1 MSCQAG
7 RILAQVCSIGCVRRG
22 TCAYKTN
29 NIESI
34 NILFF
39 TNQNQHTMQ
48 KIVTFLWFDGQAE
61 EAVNFYTSVFKDSK
75 IITIARY
82 PDVVPNMKGKVL
94 TAVFE
99 LNGQRF
105 MALDGGPQF
114 KFSEAI
120 SLFINCDNQQE
131 IDYFWE
137 KLTAGG
143 GQESRCGWL
152 KDKFGLSWQV
162 VPANMGEL
170 MQPKDPAKG
179 GRAVQALMQ
188 MSKISI
194 KILEEA

>member
-1 MSCQAG
+1 
-7 RILAQVCSIGCVRRG
+7 
-22 TCAYKTN
+22 
-29 NIESI
+29 
-34 NILFF
+34 
-39 TNQNQHTMQ
+39 MQ

-61 EAVNFYTSVFKDSK
+61 EAVKFYTSLFKDSK

-82 PDVVPNMKGKVL
+82 PDAVPGLGGKVL

-114 KFSEAI
+114 KFTEAI

-131 IDYFWE
+131 IDYFWD
-137 KLTAGG
+137 KLRADGG
-143 GQESRCGWL
+143 KESQCGWL
-152 KDKFGLSWQV
+152 KDKYGLSWQV

-170 MQPKDPAKG
+170 MQPKDPARG
-179 GRAVQALMQ
+179 GRAIQALMK

-194 KILEEA
+194 KALEEA

>member
-1 MSCQAG
+1 
-7 RILAQVCSIGCVRRG
+7 
-22 TCAYKTN
+22 
-29 NIESI
+29 
-34 NILFF
+34 
-39 TNQNQHTMQ
+39 MQ

-61 EAVNFYTSVFKDSK
+61 EAVKFYTSLFKDSK

-82 PDVVPNMKGKVL
+82 PDSVPGMGGKVL

-114 KFSEAI
+114 KFNESI
-120 SLFINCDNQQE
+120 SLFINCEDQQE
-131 IDYFWE
+131 IDYFWN
-137 KLTAGG
+137 KLTADG

-170 MQPKDPAKG
+170 MQPKDPAKS
-179 GRAVQALMQ
+179 GRAAQALMG
-188 MSKISI
+188 MSKINI
-194 KILEEA
+194 RELAEA